1 MAHQLTDESIMF
13 IVVLIIGVAFMA
25 IFIAFVIS
33 QGPNSFIYQ
42 FVRGIYYDMMYFF
55 FGPRI
60 VEI

>member
-1 MAHQLTDESIMF
+1 VPYRLSDESIWF
-13 IVVLIIGVAFMA
+13 IVVLLIGVAFMT

-42 FVRGIYYDMMYFF
+42 FVRGMYYDMMYFF